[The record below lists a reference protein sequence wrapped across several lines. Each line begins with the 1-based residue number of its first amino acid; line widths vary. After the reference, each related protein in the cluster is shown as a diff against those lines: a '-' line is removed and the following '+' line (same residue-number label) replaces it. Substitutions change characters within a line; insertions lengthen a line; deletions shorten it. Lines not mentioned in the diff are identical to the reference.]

1 MGAGEPTS
9 ETGYNGRMSPLRRSL
24 ALLLIASLG
33 GCRLPWIG
41 ASDQLQ
47 LSGSLEA
54 NDIRVGSLLGGR
66 VDSVFVEEG
75 DSVRV
80 GDRLVTL
87 DASLTEAE
95 IAEQRGRVSEA
106 RSKLALTRRG
116 PRKEEIAKAKVEW
129 EQSESDRRRLE
140 ALVKLDA
147 AAPQEYESAASLAA
161 SRHETYLALARGSR
175 PEEIAA
181 ARAAV
186 DQVEGRLRYLE
197 RQRKES
203 VITAPVRGVVQT
215 LDLRPG
221 DLVAARQAVAVVL
234 EAGPATVRV
243 YVPEPQLGAIR
254 VGQSVELRVDT
265 YPSRVFPGR
274 IVEISSKAE
283 YMPRNVQTREQR
295 NDQVFG
301 VKIEAASAP
310 ELKAGMAVTATIPLA
325 EGAR

>member
-1 MGAGEPTS
+1 M
-9 ETGYNGRMSPLRRSL
+9 
-24 ALLLIASLG
+24 LLLLLSFP
-33 GCRLPWIG
+33 GCRFPWVG
-41 ASDQLQ
+41 QDRQLE

-80 GDRLVTL
+80 GERLVAL
-87 DASLTEAE
+87 DATLTDAE
-95 IAEQRGRVSEA
+95 IAEQRGRVAEA
-106 RSKLALTRRG
+106 RSRLALVRRG
-116 PRKEEIAKAKVEW
+116 PRREEVAKAKVEW
-129 EQSESDRRRLE
+129 EHAESDRRRLK
-140 ALVKLDA
+140 ALLEMDA
-147 AAPQEYESAASLAA
+147 AAAQEYDSAAALAA

-186 DQVEGRLRYLE
+186 EQVEGRLRYLE
-197 RQRKES
+197 RQRKEA

-221 DLVAARQAVAVVL
+221 DLVAARQPVAVVL

-243 YVPEPQLGAIR
+243 YVPEPRLGAIR
-254 VGQSVELRVDT
+254 VGQAVDLRVDT

-301 VKIEAASAP
+301 VKIEAAPSP